1 MYKARCW
8 CLENQDEDN
17 IATTNKK
24 LMCFH
29 RNQSSKEK

>member
-17 IATTNKK
+17 IATTIKK
-24 LMCFH
+24 HVLP
-29 RNQSSKEK
+29 QESE